1 MSQQLALDWSRKRQ
15 TFSPSELN
23 GAIKE
28 VLDGEFGLL
37 WVAAEISGVK
47 RAASGHVYFNLKDAS
62 SQIKAVLFRN
72 SARLSKVQPQDGLA
86 VMARGRI
93 DVYEARGD
101 YQLIVDLLEPQG
113 LGALQLAFEQLKE
126 RLAYEGLFDSARKRK
141 LPRFPRRIGI
151 VTSPSGA
158 VIRDM
163 IHVIERRHPGLH
175 LRLYPALVQGEGSV
189 DAVIRGLD
197 YFSNQPWADVVILA
211 RGGGSLEDLWTFN
224 EEAVARAI
232 AASTVPV
239 VSAIGHETDYTIA
252 DFVADLRAPT
262 PSAAAEVIIETRDSL
277 LQAVDGLERAL
288 TKLTRYQLSLRQRR
302 LQDLGTDRPAYLLQR
317 RVRQYQQQVDDI
329 DHLLRYALRDHLLNR
344 QRRLSRVTQR
354 LHQQDLRL
362 RVAEARTRD
371 ENLRLKLNSAMA
383 AALVRARRRLE
394 VLRPQLDQLSPL
406 RILERGY
413 AVVQT
418 TDGRVVRTST
428 DSPAGTSLRIRLA
441 QGIIAAESRGP
452 VKEPPKS

>member
-197 YFSNQPWADVVILA
+197 YFSNHPWADVVILA

-371 ENLRLKLNSAMA
+371 ENLRLTLNSAIA
-383 AALVRARRRLE
+383 AAMVRARRRLE
-394 VLRPQLDQLSPL
+394 ILRPQLDQLSPL

-418 TDGRVVRTST
+418 TDGQVVRTAA

-441 QGIIAAESRGP
+441 QGILAAESRGP